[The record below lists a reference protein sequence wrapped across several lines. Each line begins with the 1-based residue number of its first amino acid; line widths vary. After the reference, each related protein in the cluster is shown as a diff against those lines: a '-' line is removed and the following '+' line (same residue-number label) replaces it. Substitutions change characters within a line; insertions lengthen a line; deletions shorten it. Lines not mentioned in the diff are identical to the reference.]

1 MTKVAYRPTKEVLP
15 DGRELGEV
23 IGAGFTI
30 YNPDTEE
37 KVSIIVA
44 RAIQGRWV
52 YDPSFLILRG
62 SPSGLR
68 SSVCELLNKT
78 ARPITENVWYI
89 RPEFWK
95 RRVKDLG
102 TQIVRRL
109 EGVEILWGPVF
120 YYDF

>member
-1 MTKVAYRPTKEVLP
+1 MTKVAYRPTEEVLP

-37 KVSIIVA
+37 KVSVIVA
-44 RAIQGRWV
+44 RAIQGKWA

-62 SPSGLR
+62 SPSELR
-68 SSVCELLNKT
+68 ASVCELLDKA
-78 ARPITENVWYI
+78 ARPVMDSVWYI

-109 EGVEILWGPVF
+109 KGVEILWGPVF
-120 YYDF
+120 YYDL